1 MRQNLAVAEPGIFP
15 WEQNFWVWRTDPTV
29 ESRGEA
35 PVGVLDEAP
44 RSDFMIITCKIL
56 ATR

>member
-1 MRQNLAVAEPGIFP
+1 MKQNPAVAEPGIFP

-35 PVGVLDEAP
+35 PVGVWD
-44 RSDFMIITCKIL
+44 DFMIITCKIL